1 MRTPDMM
8 RSFSLRSKVAPIAI
22 AVLTL
27 LSLGAAREGRQ
38 SAKTVCPFN
47 LPLNAA
53 HCARLLESGQ
63 ETPARSW
70 SSSRK
75 GQTLVYASQTFSSAV
90 TISAVT
96 AKGFEPVGELALGSG
111 EYPLGLTVDASQ
123 NLYVAISP
131 LGSGT
136 ADVDVFPRGATK
148 PSKVYTSG
156 LTGPVDVAVDGHG
169 TLYVA
174 NLAQP
179 KGGGCDQGSG
189 PGGNVVEYAKG
200 SMTPTRTIT
209 DFPGCPSAIAVDS
222 DANLY
227 LTNTY
232 YLASNFTKSDVRKYA
247 YQSTHGK
254 SLHLHVPGGAL
265 FGGIAVTP
273 EGDILVENGQDDAT
287 LNQLLT
293 FAHDARRPTVVIQYG
308 GDGWGDGFKF
318 FALLGDRYFAP
329 AYVVAGFGYV
339 ATTIAEFKY
348 PSGREVLVQNP
359 ALTSLPFAYGFAV
372 STGASR

>member
-1 MRTPDMM
+1 
-8 RSFSLRSKVAPIAI
+8 LI
-22 AVLTL
+22 
-27 LSLGAAREGRQ
+27 GAAREVRQ
-38 SAKTVCPFN
+38 PAKAACPFN

-53 HCARLLESGQ
+53 HCERLLEAGRG
-63 ETPARSW
+63 TPARSW

-75 GQTLVYASQTFSSAV
+75 DQTLIYASQTFSGAV

-96 AKGFEPVGELALGSG
+96 AKGFKTVGELALGSG

-123 NLYVAISP
+123 DLYVAVSP

-136 ADVDVFPRGATK
+136 ASVDVFPRGATK
-148 PSKVYTSG
+148 PSKTYTSG
-156 LTGPVDVAVDGHG
+156 LTGPVDVAVDRHG

-174 NLAQP
+174 NLANP
-179 KGGGCDQGSG
+179 SGGGCDQGSG
-189 PGGNVVEYAKG
+189 PGGSVVEYAKG

-222 DANLY
+222 NANLY

-232 YLASNFTKSDVRKYA
+232 YLASKFTKSDVRKYA
-247 YQSTHGK
+247 YQSTRGK
-254 SLHLHVPGGAL
+254 SLHLHVRGGAL
-265 FGGIAVTP
+265 FGGIAVTSQ
-273 EGDILVENGQDDAT
+273 GDILIENGQDDAT

-293 FAHDARRPTVVIQYG
+293 FAHDSKRPTGMIQYG

-318 FALLGDRYFAP
+318 FALLGDRFFAP

-348 PSGREVLVQNP
+348 PSGREVFVQNP
-359 ALTSLPFAYGFAV
+359 ALTSLPFAYGFA
-372 STGASR
+372 ASPGSR